1 MNVFAHHG
9 QAQPR
14 NQIAPKQMELIE
26 STKQKQQ
33 TKPNSISLV
42 EKSHIYK
49 MKIDRKRIIL
59 TRNLHP
65 SKLYPSRPRIASS
78 ASRASSNCN
87 IKGVKNLH

>member
-14 NQIAPKQMELIE
+14 NQIAPKRMELIE

-33 TKPNSISLV
+33 TKPDSISLV

-49 MKIDRKRIIL
+49 KK
-59 TRNLHP
+59 
-65 SKLYPSRPRIASS
+65 
-78 ASRASSNCN
+78 
-87 IKGVKNLH
+87 